1 MFTHWLRRNWLWLL
15 THLLALTPL
24 LLLLINY
31 LRADLTFDP
40 IRYVM
45 LRTGE
50 VGLILLVLALAC
62 TPVNIL
68 LGWRQAVQIRRPL
81 GVYGFLYVTLH
92 LLVYAVWEN
101 ELDLRL
107 IGRDLGER
115 RAMSVGLIA
124 FAALL
129 PLAITSTH
137 SWQRRLGARWRALHR
152 LVYLATPLSVL
163 HFYWLDRDFKGEPLT
178 YAALV
183 ALLLVVRL
191 SPVRQVIGRLRRAV
205 NK

>member
-1 MFTHWLRRNWLWLL
+1 MVTHWLRRHRLWLL

-24 LLLLINY
+24 LLWLINY
-31 LRADLTFDP
+31 LRDDLGFDP

-62 TPVNIL
+62 TPVQRL
-68 LGWRQAVQIRRPL
+68 LGWGQVVQVRRPL

-101 ELDLRL
+101 ELALRL
-107 IGRDLGER
+107 ILRDLGER
-115 RAMSVGLIA
+115 RAMSVGLLA
-124 FAALL
+124 FLL
-129 PLAITSTH
+129 LIPLAITSTNG
-137 SWQRRLGARWRALHR
+137 WQRWLGARWRVLHR

-178 YAALV
+178 YAVLV
-183 ALLLVVRL
+183 GLLLLLRL
-191 SPVRQVIGRLRRAV
+191 PAVRRAV
-205 NK
+205 RR